1 MKNKFFYIK
10 KILAVFLLALFL
22 LSSCNKTSSQYSKYV
37 SKPLGEGY
45 AVVQFLDVGQADC
58 SLISL
63 PNGKNI
69 LIDAGNKAD
78 GEKIADYLVDLGIVN
93 LDYIICTHPHEDHI
107 GGMAEV
113 IARLNFNHIIMPLIA
128 DEDVDGSEIYE
139 TLLITVAKLNKKIT
153 TAVPGVI
160 LSENGLKIECLA
172 PLYSS
177 YGNMNDY
184 SAVMMISYGET
195 EILFTGDAEKASE
208 HEMLSISKDKL
219 DADILKV
226 GHHGSSTATSEELLE
241 ATTPEYA
248 VISCGKNNQYNH
260 PHKEVIDR
268 LNGSNCETLRTDIS
282 GSIIFYIDTEG
293 IVNHLTTKEI
303 CLNGD

>member
-1 MKNKFFYIK
+1 MKNKFSHIK
-10 KILAVFLLALFL
+10 KILMVFLLVVFL
-22 LSSCNKTSSQYSKYV
+22 LSSCKTPSSYSKYV
-37 SKPLGEGY
+37 STPISEGY

-58 SLISL
+58 TLINL
-63 PNGKNI
+63 PDGRNI

-78 GEKIADYLVDLGIVN
+78 GKKIVDYLIDLGITK

-107 GGMAEV
+107 GGMSEV
-113 IARLNFNHIIMPLIA
+113 ITYFNFDKIIMPLIA

-139 TLLITVAKLNKKIT
+139 TLLITISKLDKNIIAAT
-153 TAVPGVI
+153 PGKVI
-160 LSENGLKIECLA
+160 SELDFEIECLA
-172 PLYSS
+172 PIYTS

-184 SAVMMISYGET
+184 SAVMMIRIGKT
-195 EILFTGDAEKASE
+195 EILISGDAEKASE
-208 HEMLSISKDKL
+208 TEMLSTNKDKL

-226 GHHGSSTATSEELLE
+226 GHHGSSTATSEEFLD
-241 ATTPEYA
+241 ATTPQYA

-260 PHKEVIDR
+260 PHTEVVDR
-268 LNGSNCETLRTDIS
+268 LNESDCKTLRTDIS
-282 GSIIFYIDTEG
+282 GSVIFYIDTEG

>member
-10 KILAVFLLALFL
+10 KTLIVFLLTVFL
-22 LSSCNKTSSQYSKYV
+22 LSSCKTSRYNKYV
-37 SKPLGEGY
+37 STPISEGY

-58 SLISL
+58 TLINL
-63 PNGKNI
+63 PDGKNI
-69 LIDAGNKAD
+69 LIDAGNTED
-78 GEKIADYLVDLGIVN
+78 GRKIVEYIIDLGIEKF
-93 LDYIICTHPHEDHI
+93 DYIICTHPHEDHI

-113 IARLNFNHIIMPLIA
+113 IARLNFDHIIMPLIS

-139 TLLITVAKLNKKIT
+139 KLLLTISKLNKKVT
-153 TAVPGVI
+153 TATPGVI
-160 LSENGLKIECLA
+160 ISELGFKIECLA

-195 EILFTGDAEKASE
+195 EILFTGDAEKVSE
-208 HEMLSISKDKL
+208 MEMLSINKDKL

-226 GHHGSSTATSEELLE
+226 GHHGSSTATSKEFLD
-241 ATTPEYA
+241 ATTPNYA
-248 VISCGKNNQYNH
+248 VISCGRNNQYNH
-260 PHKEVIDR
+260 PHTEVIDR
-268 LNGSNCETLRTDIS
+268 LNETECKTLRTDIS
-282 GSIIFYIDTEG
+282 GSVIFYIDTEG